1 MCLRTHQRAFR
12 SPFGILR
19 GMRLGRGRKTPSGST
34 GMSSAATFGSATD
47 DPVHPARE
55 SFAPLSNNV
64 HAKKNGETEK
74 ESYFPPCNNVYTKKR
89 EMKDRAMLCPHL
101 ISERF
106 IEILSYLLLLVV
118 LHPCLSVIFP
128 SPEYQQAGR
137 GRGRSMDGRACRSRY
152 RR

>member
-1 MCLRTHQRAFR
+1 
-12 SPFGILR
+12 
-19 GMRLGRGRKTPSGST
+19 
-34 GMSSAATFGSATD
+34 MSSAATYGSATD

-55 SFAPLSNNV
+55 FFAPF
-64 HAKKNGETEK
+64 ATTCMRKKNGETEK

-137 GRGRSMDGRACRSRY
+137 GRSRSMDGRACRSRY